1 MYRNGLYIKGKY
13 VDVDDDQLFLF
24 TYSNNSV
31 ESPEAV
37 KNNYSKTI
45 TLNGTPNN
53 NKLFDEIYLLDSV
66 INIFDTSKREPFE
79 LYDNGSLI
87 ESGYVKLNS
96 IKYEKNN
103 PSYDITLYGM
113 LGDFFY
119 KLAYKDDR
127 NDVELSLKDLQ
138 YNYKRLPV
146 LLGQGDDA
154 PSQTVDSLS
163 EDVDETNTIFYWNS
177 DFIWNSW
184 LMQFTDKYPHQNE
197 CWEDFVTAAPVYS
210 GYNEDFDNDVVLTNM
225 NYPLKYDDIMP
236 KTIKN
241 GADTYS
247 TNQNYA
253 KIKADREMDQWEIRD
268 LRSSVQRPAIKL
280 DKLFKKIVDYSKQ
293 NGYNIVFDKDIDF
306 TGEQDNPL
314 NNYFHK
320 SYILLDVLDTIS
332 EQKKIYSL
340 SSQEEQTTSLTDWTE
355 QDVKFNGNLSTDTS
369 EYSVTYCDLLLNERF
384 NPLNN
389 SDAQSTINDHSGVL
403 ATSAYLFDKGGSG
416 YLRDPHN
423 NYPSLF
429 GAFVYYFKIYD
440 GEVLVDERVF
450 FVECC
455 KRKPKF
461 TTKQQL
467 YFNNSIKKWI
477 VDNIGHKV
485 DYRVMN
491 ASIIN
496 AVTPADPEHFITFEK
511 DIEFIFPL
519 PKTNNVRVKLL
530 RNYVLLLRT
539 FPYYNNTNKPEDG
552 DWFTFQNAH
561 GDHIKQMIYKFT
573 GDSVYNYSGG
583 KKFLR
588 SLTTFESQSIVSS
601 NSSVYYGSQKLKSQ
615 YISKADLFINTSS
628 PFKYLVDWCKLF
640 NMRFRTD
647 ITTKTIYI
655 EQHNNYFVD
664 KIVNLTNKI
673 DYSKDFNINPIY
685 VDKRIYKFGIEA
697 DNESYARYIYK
708 KKYGSNYSSKMFNTK
723 YEFDNETKQ
732 VFEDNTYKTNIDYLM
747 SSPYFNTTL
756 VKGGVQYPNMLLMP
770 KYEYTLW
777 NNEEEYSQTMFG
789 MQSYY
794 NILPKDDA
802 FYKQCLFDKENKT
815 LESMNSLIM
824 FDRLYIMPE
833 QKGDYKPYMLTD
845 DLPVLLA
852 LNNDNNCY
860 LNAYYNDVKHYTP
873 NTYWK
878 LRTQNGIIDKYGTT
892 GKIGI
897 WTFMLPIMNN
907 NLSEMNKYSQSYYF
921 KEPNPKF
928 EQNDFDSNAC
938 IFDRYWSDYI
948 NDVFD
953 KNTKVIECYAFID
966 EMPVDALRKLYLIN
980 NSLWTIQEITDYN
993 YKSKEPTKLTLIRVK
1008 NKYNYINNNG

>member
-31 ESPEAV
+31 ESPEAI

-45 TLNGTPNN
+45 TVKGTPNN
-53 NKLFDEIYLLDSV
+53 NKLFDELYLLDSV
-66 INIFDTSKREPFE
+66 INRFDTSKREEFE

-103 PSYDITLYGM
+103 PSYEITLYGM

-119 KLAYKDDR
+119 KLAYKDDS

-146 LLGQGDDA
+146 LLGLGDDA
-154 PSQTVDSLS
+154 PYQTVDSLS
-163 EDVDETNTIFYWNS
+163 QDVDETNTLFYWNS

-184 LMQFTDKYPHQNE
+184 LMQFTDKYPHQND

-210 GYNEDFDNDVVLTNM
+210 GYNEDFDNDVVVTNM
-225 NYPLKYDDIMP
+225 NYPVDYDSILP
-236 KTIKN
+236 ETIKD
-241 GADTYS
+241 GSITYS
-247 TNQNYA
+247 TKQNYA

-306 TGEQDNPL
+306 TVEKDNAL

-320 SYILLDVLDTIS
+320 SYILLNALDTTS
-332 EQKKIYSL
+332 EQTNIYSV
-340 SSQEEQTTSLTDWTE
+340 SSPEEQTTSTSGWTE
-355 QDVKFNGNLSTDTS
+355 NDIKFNDNLSADTS
-369 EYSVTYCDLLLNERF
+369 KYNVTYFNLLLNERF
-384 NPLNN
+384 KPLNN
-389 SDAQSTINDHSGVL
+389 DDAQSMINNPSGVL
-403 ATSAYLFDKGGSG
+403 ATSAYLFDKHGSG
-416 YLRDPHN
+416 YLRDPAQT
-423 NYPSLF
+423 YLSLF
-429 GAFVYYFKIYD
+429 GAFVYYFKIFD
-440 GEVLVDERVF
+440 GDNLVGERMF

-461 TTKQQL
+461 TTKQQK

-477 VDNIGHKV
+477 VDNIGHEV
-485 DYRVMN
+485 DYKVMN
-491 ASIIN
+491 KTMIN
-496 AVTPADPEHFITFEK
+496 AVTPADTDNHFITFEN
-511 DIEFIFPL
+511 DIELNFSL
-519 PKTNNVRVKLL
+519 PSSSGVKVKLM
-530 RNYVLLLRT
+530 RNYILLGRT
-539 FPYYNNTNKPEDG
+539 VPFDDNREER
-552 DWFTFQNAH
+552 DWFPFTDNN
-561 GDHIKQMIYKFT
+561 GDNMKKMIYKFN
-573 GDSVYNYSGG
+573 GDAVYNYSNNWS
-583 KKFLR
+583 FLR
-588 SLTTFESQSIVSS
+588 SMTAFESQSIVSA
-601 NSSVYYGSQKLKSQ
+601 NSSVYYGSQEFKSQ
-615 YISKADLFINTSS
+615 YISKADLFANTSS

-655 EQHNNYFVD
+655 EQRNNYFVD
-664 KIVNLTNKI
+664 KIVNLTEKI

-685 VDKRIYKFGIEA
+685 VDKRIYKFGSEA
-697 DNESYARYIYK
+697 DNENYAGYIYK

-723 YEFDNETKQ
+723 YEFDNETKE

-756 VKGGVQYPNMLLMP
+756 VKDNIQYPNMLLMP

-789 MQSYY
+789 LQSYY

-815 LESMNSLIM
+815 LESMNSLVM
-824 FDRLYIMPE
+824 FDRLYIMPA
-833 QKGDYKPYMLTD
+833 QNGDYKPYMLTD
-845 DLPVLLA
+845 DLPILLS

-860 LNAYYNDVKHYTP
+860 LNAYYDDVKHYTP
-873 NTYWK
+873 DTYWK
-878 LRTQNGIIDKYGTT
+878 LRTQYGSTDEYGTQ

-907 NLSEMNKYSQSYYF
+907 NLSEMNKYTQSYYF

-948 NDVFD
+948 SDVFD
-953 KNTKVIECYAFID
+953 KNTKVIECYVFLD
-966 EMPVDALRKLYLIN
+966 EMPADALRKFYLIN
-980 NSLWTIQEITDYN
+980 NSLWSILEITDYN
-993 YKSKEPTKLTLIRVK
+993 YKSKEPTKVTLIRVK

>member
-31 ESPEAV
+31 ESPEAI

-45 TLNGTPNN
+45 TVKGTPNN
-53 NKLFDEIYLLDSV
+53 NKLFDELYLLDSV
-66 INIFDTSKREPFE
+66 INRFDTSKREEFE

-103 PSYDITLYGM
+103 PSYEITLYGM

-119 KLAYKDDR
+119 KLAYKDDS

-138 YNYKRLPV
+138 YNYKRMPE
-146 LLGQGDDA
+146 LLGQGIDA
-154 PSQTVDSLS
+154 PTQDVDSLS
-163 EDVDETNTIFYWNS
+163 QDVDETKTLFYWNA

-210 GYNEDFDNDVVLTNM
+210 GYNEDFDNDVVVTNM
-225 NYPLKYDDIMP
+225 NYPVHYDGILP
-236 KTIKN
+236 RSIKDGN
-241 GADTYS
+241 NTYS
-247 TNQNYA
+247 TKQNYA

-268 LRSSVQRPAIKL
+268 LRSSFQRPALKL

-293 NGYNIVFDKDIDF
+293 NGYDIVFDKDIDF
-306 TGEQDNPL
+306 TGEQNNPL

-320 SYILLDVLDTIS
+320 SYILLNALDTAA
-332 EQKKIYSL
+332 EQTNIYSL
-340 SSQEEQTTSLTDWTE
+340 SSPEEQTTSRTGWTE
-355 QDVKFNGNLSTDTS
+355 QDVKFNNNLSADTS
-369 EYSVTYCDLLLNERF
+369 KYNATYFNLLLNERF
-384 NPLNN
+384 RPLDNN
-389 SDAQSTINDHSGVL
+389 DAQSTINNNSNL
-403 ATSAYLFDKGGSG
+403 LTTSAYRFDGE
-416 YLRDPHN
+416 YLLKEWT
-423 NYPSLF
+423 SLF
-429 GAFVYYFKIYD
+429 GAFVYYFKIFD
-440 GEVLVDERVF
+440 GDNLVDEKLF

-455 KRKPKF
+455 KRKPKLRDY
-461 TTKQQL
+461 QQIE
-467 YFNNSIKKWI
+467 FNESIKDWM
-477 VDNIGHKV
+477 VDNVGHEVEYKII
-485 DYRVMN
+485 N
-491 ASIIN
+491 KNIIN
-496 AVTPADPEHFITFEK
+496 AVTPVDPDNHFITFEE
-511 DIEFIFPL
+511 DLSFNFTL
-519 PKTNNVRVKLL
+519 PSINNLRVKLM
-530 RNYVLLLRT
+530 RNFIALKYMNYKANSRLMKWLIR
-539 FPYYNNTNKPEDG
+539 E
-552 DWFTFQNAH
+552 
-561 GDHIKQMIYKFT
+561 KQMIYRFT
-573 GDSVYNYSGG
+573 GDSVYNYSSHD
-583 KKFLR
+583 KWMKTSVTNFQ
-588 SLTTFESQSIVSS
+588 SQSIISS
-601 NSSVYYGSQKLKSQ
+601 NSSIYYGSKEFKSQ
-615 YISKADLFINTSS
+615 YISKSDLFANTAS

-655 EQHNNYFVD
+655 EQRNNYFVN

-697 DNESYARYIYK
+697 DNENYAGYIYK
-708 KKYGSNYSSKMFNTK
+708 KKYGDNYSSKIFNTK
-723 YEFDNETKQ
+723 YEFDNEKNE
-732 VFEDNTYKTNIDYLM
+732 VFDDNIYKTNIDYLM

-756 VKGGVQYPNMLLMP
+756 VKDNIQYPNMLLMP

-777 NNEEEYSQTMFG
+777 SNNEETYDKVMFG
-789 MQSYY
+789 LQSYY
-794 NILPKDDA
+794 NILPKEDA

-815 LESMNSLIM
+815 LESMNSLVM
-824 FDRLYIMPE
+824 FDRLYIMPA

-845 DLPVLLA
+845 DLPILLT

-860 LNAYYNDVKHYTP
+860 LNAYYDDVKHY
-873 NTYWK
+873 NVDNYWQ
-878 LRTQNGIIDKYGTT
+878 LRTQNGSTDEYGTQ

-907 NLSEMNKYSQSYYF
+907 NLSEMNKYTQSYYF

-948 NDVFD
+948 SDVFD
-953 KNTKVIECYAFID
+953 KNTKVIECYVFLD
-966 EMPVDALRKLYLIN
+966 EMPADALRKFYLIN
-980 NSLWTIQEITDYN
+980 NSLWSILEITDYN
-993 YKSKEPTKLTLIRVK
+993 YKSKEPTKVTLIRVK

>member
-13 VDVDDDQLFLF
+13 VDVEDDQLFLF
-24 TYSNNSV
+24 TYSNTSV
-31 ESPEAV
+31 ESPEAI

-53 NKLFDEIYLLDSV
+53 NKLFDELYLVDSV
-66 INIFDTSKREPFE
+66 INRFDTSKREPFE
-79 LYDNGSLI
+79 LYDNGNLI
-87 ESGYVKLNS
+87 ESGYVKLNA

-103 PSYDITLYGM
+103 PSYDVTLYGM

-119 KLAYKDDR
+119 KLAYKDDS
-127 NDVELSLKDLQ
+127 NDVELSLKDLK
-138 YNYKRLPV
+138 YDYKRMPE
-146 LLGQGDDA
+146 LLGQGLDA
-154 PSQTVDSLS
+154 PTQDVDSLS
-163 EDVDETNTIFYWNS
+163 EDVDETKTLFYWNA

-210 GYNEDFDNDVVLTNM
+210 GYNEDFDNDVVVTNM
-225 NYPLKYDDIMP
+225 NYPPKYADIMP
-236 KTIKN
+236 KTMNN
-241 GADTYS
+241 GTDTYS
-247 TNQNYA
+247 TKQNYA

-268 LRSSVQRPAIKL
+268 LRSSAQRPAIKL

-293 NGYNIVFDKDIDF
+293 NGYDIVFDKDIDF
-306 TGEQDNPL
+306 TGEKDNAL

-320 SYILLDVLDTIS
+320 SYILLDIFDTSS
-332 EQKKIYSL
+332 EQTKLYSL
-340 SSQEEQTTSLTDWTE
+340 TSPDAQTTSTSGWTE
-355 QDVKFNGNLSTDTS
+355 NDIKFNDNLSIDTS
-369 EYSVTYCDLLLNERF
+369 KYNVTYFNLLLNERF
-384 NPLNN
+384 RPLDNN
-389 SDAQSTINDHSGVL
+389 DAQSKINNSSNFL
-403 ATSAYLFDKGGSG
+403 TTSAYTFDGE
-416 YLRDPHN
+416 YLRDK
-423 NYPSLF
+423 YTSLF

-440 GEVLVDERVF
+440 GDNLVNEKVF

-461 TTKQQL
+461 RKHQQIV
-467 YFNNSIKKWI
+467 FDNSIRRWI
-477 VDNIGHKV
+477 VDKIGHEV
-485 DYRVMN
+485 DYK
-491 ASIIN
+491 IIN
-496 AVTPADPEHFITFEK
+496 ENMINAITPAESDKHFITFEN
-511 DIEFIFPL
+511 DISLNLAL
-519 PKTNNVRVKLL
+519 PRSSNVKVKLL
-530 RNYVLLLRT
+530 RNYIALERMPEYMWT
-539 FPYYNNTNKPEDG
+539 HWYERPNK
-552 DWFTFQNAH
+552 
-561 GDHIKQMIYKFT
+561 MIYKFT
-573 GDSVYNYSGG
+573 GDSVENYSTGEWPSSVTN
-583 KKFLR
+583 F
-588 SLTTFESQSIVSS
+588 TSQSIISTD
-601 NSSVYYGSQKLKSQ
+601 SSVYYGSQEFKSQ
-615 YISKADLFINTSS
+615 YISKADLFANTAS

-697 DNESYARYIYK
+697 DNESYAGYIYK

-732 VFEDNTYKTNIDYLM
+732 VFEDNIYKTNIDYLM

-756 VKGGVQYPNMLLMP
+756 VKDNIQYPNMLLMP

-789 MQSYY
+789 LQSYY

-815 LESMNSLIM
+815 LESMHSLVM
-824 FDRLYIMPE
+824 FDKLYKMPL
-833 QKGDYKPYMLTD
+833 QNGDYKPYMLTD
-845 DLPVLLA
+845 DLPILLT

-860 LNAYYNDVKHYTP
+860 LNAYYDDAKHYDGD
-873 NTYWK
+873 NYWK
-878 LRTQNGIIDKYGTT
+878 LRTQNGITDEYGTT

-907 NLSEMNKYSQSYYF
+907 NLSEMNNYSQSYYF

-938 IFDRYWSDYI
+938 IFERYWSDYI

-953 KNTKVIECYAFID
+953 KNTKVIECYAFLD
-966 EMPVDALRKLYLIN
+966 EMPVDALRKFYLIN

-1008 NKYNYINNNG
+1008 NKYNYINNGR

>member
-1 MYRNGLYIKGKY
+1 MYKNGLYIKGKY
-13 VDVDDDQLFLF
+13 VDVEDDQLFLF
-24 TYSNNSV
+24 TYSNTSV
-31 ESPEAV
+31 ESPEAI

-53 NKLFDEIYLLDSV
+53 NKLFDELYLVDSV
-66 INIFDTSKREPFE
+66 INRFDTSKRELFE
-79 LYDNGSLI
+79 LYDNGNLI

-103 PSYDITLYGM
+103 PSYEITLYGM

-119 KLAYKDDR
+119 KLAYKDDS

-138 YNYKRLPV
+138 YNYKRMPE

-154 PSQTVDSLS
+154 PSQNVDLLS
-163 EDVDETNTIFYWNS
+163 EDVDETKTLFYWNA

-210 GYNEDFDNDVVLTNM
+210 GYNEDFDNDVVVTNM
-225 NYPLKYDDIMP
+225 NYPPNYDDIMP
-236 KTIKN
+236 KSMKN
-241 GADTYS
+241 GVETYS
-247 TNQNYA
+247 TKQNYA

-268 LRSSVQRPAIKL
+268 LRSSAQRPAIKL

-293 NGYNIVFDKDIDF
+293 NGYEIVFDKDIDF
-306 TGEQDNPL
+306 TGEKVNVL

-320 SYILLDVLDTIS
+320 SYILLNTLDTS
-332 EQKKIYSL
+332 AEQTTLYSVT
-340 SSQEEQTTSLTDWTE
+340 SPEEQTTSTSGWTE
-355 QDVKFNGNLSTDTS
+355 NDIKFNDNLSADTS
-369 EYSVTYCDLLLNERF
+369 KYNATYFNLLLNERF
-384 NPLNN
+384 RPLDN
-389 SDAQSTINDHSGVL
+389 DEAQSMINNTSNL
-403 ATSAYLFDKGGSG
+403 LTTSAYRFDEDYLFE
-416 YLRDPHN
+416 HQIN
-423 NYPSLF
+423 LF

-440 GEVLVDERVF
+440 GADLVDEKIF

-461 TTKQQL
+461 RQSQQAI
-467 YFNNSIKKWI
+467 FNQSIKKWI
-477 VDNIGHKV
+477 VDNVGHEV
-485 DYRVMN
+485 DYKVMN
-491 ASIIN
+491 KTMIN
-496 AVTPADPEHFITFEK
+496 AVSPVDKDNHFITFEN
-511 DIEFIFPL
+511 DIPL
-519 PKTNNVRVKLL
+519 NFVLPSGINIRVKLK
-530 RNYVLLLRT
+530 RNYILLERVFGRVSGWLPLT
-539 FPYYNNTNKPEDG
+539 DNNG
-552 DWFTFQNAH
+552 D
-561 GDHIKQMIYKFT
+561 ILKKMIFKFT
-573 GDSVYNYSGG
+573 GDSIKNYSSKTKWRGN
-583 KKFLR
+583 
-588 SLTTFESQSIVSS
+588 LTNFESQSIISS
-601 NSSVYYGSQKLKSQ
+601 NSSVYYGSQEFKSQ
-615 YISKADLFINTSS
+615 YISKADLFANTAS
-628 PFKYLVDWCKLF
+628 PFKYFVDWCKLF

-655 EQHNNYFVD
+655 EQHNNYFID

-697 DNESYARYIYK
+697 DNENYAGYIYK

-732 VFEDNTYKTNIDYLM
+732 VFEDNIYKTNIDYLM

-756 VKGGVQYPNMLLMP
+756 VKDNIQYPNMLLMP

-777 NNEEEYSQTMFG
+777 NNEEEYTQTMFG
-789 MQSYY
+789 LQSYY

-815 LESMNSLIM
+815 LESMNSLVM
-824 FDRLYIMPE
+824 FDKLYTMPL
-833 QKGDYKPYMLTD
+833 QNGDYKPYMLTD
-845 DLPVLLA
+845 DLPILLT

-860 LNAYYNDVKHYTP
+860 LNAYYDDAKHYDGD
-873 NTYWK
+873 NYWK
-878 LRTQNGIIDKYGTT
+878 LRIQNGITDEYGTT

-907 NLSEMNKYSQSYYF
+907 NLSEMNKYTQSYYF

-938 IFDRYWSDYI
+938 IFERYWSDYI

-953 KNTKVIECYAFID
+953 KNTKVIECYAFLD
-966 EMPVDALRKLYLIN
+966 EMPVDALRKFYLIN
-980 NSLWTIQEITDYN
+980 NSLWAIQEITDYN

-1008 NKYNYINNNG
+1008 NKYNYIN

>member
-31 ESPEAV
+31 ESPEAI

-53 NKLFDEIYLLDSV
+53 NKLFDELYLVDSV
-66 INIFDTSKREPFE
+66 INRFDTSKREPFE
-79 LYDNGSLI
+79 LYDNGSII

-103 PSYDITLYGM
+103 PSYEITLYGM

-119 KLAYKDDR
+119 KLAYKDDN

-138 YNYKRLPV
+138 YDYKRLPG

-163 EDVDETNTIFYWNS
+163 EDVDETNTLFYWNS

-210 GYNEDFDNDVVLTNM
+210 GYNEDFDNDVVVTNM
-225 NYPLKYDDIMP
+225 NYPPKYDDIMP
-236 KTIKN
+236 KTMKN
-241 GADTYS
+241 GTDTYS
-247 TNQNYA
+247 TKPNYA

-293 NGYNIVFDKDIDF
+293 NGYDIVFDKDIDF
-306 TGEQDNPL
+306 TGEKDNPL
-314 NNYFHK
+314 NNYLHK
-320 SYILLDVLDTIS
+320 SYILLDVFDTSS
-332 EQKKIYSL
+332 EQMKLFTL
-340 SSQEEQTTSLTDWTE
+340 SSPEAQTTSTSGWTE
-355 QDVKFNGNLSTDTS
+355 NDIKFNDNLSADTS
-369 EYSVTYCDLLLNERF
+369 KYNVTYFNLLLNERF
-384 NPLNN
+384 RPLDND
-389 SDAQSTINDHSGVL
+389 DAQSKINNPSNFL
-403 ATSAYLFDKGGSG
+403 TTSAYTFDGE
-416 YLRDPHN
+416 YLRDK
-423 NYPSLF
+423 YTSLF

-440 GEVLVDERVF
+440 GDNLVNEKVF

-461 TTKQQL
+461 TVKQQL
-467 YFNNSIKKWI
+467 YFDNSIKKWI
-477 VDNIGHKV
+477 IDNIGHEV

-491 ASIIN
+491 ASMIN
-496 AVTPADPEHFITFEK
+496 AVTPADPEHFITFEN
-511 DIEFIFPL
+511 DITLNIAL
-519 PKTNNVRVKLL
+519 PRSNDVKVKLL
-530 RNYVLLLRT
+530 RNYVALIRINKYMWT
-539 FPYYNNTNKPEDG
+539 SWDSRPNT
-552 DWFTFQNAH
+552 
-561 GDHIKQMIYKFT
+561 MIYKFT
-573 GDSVYNYSGG
+573 GDSVENYSTG
-583 KKFLR
+583 KWQR
-588 SLTTFESQSIVSS
+588 SVTNFTSQSIISTDS
-601 NSSVYYGSQKLKSQ
+601 NVYYGSQKFKSQ
-615 YISKADLFINTSS
+615 YISKSDLFANTES

-697 DNESYARYIYK
+697 DNENYAGYIYK

-732 VFEDNTYKTNIDYLM
+732 VFEDNIYKTNIDYLM

-756 VKGGVQYPNMLLMP
+756 VKDNIQYPNMLLMP

-777 NNEEEYSQTMFG
+777 NADEEYSQTMFG

-802 FYKQCLFDKENKT
+802 FYKPCLFDKENKT
-815 LESMNSLIM
+815 LESMNSLVM
-824 FDRLYIMPE
+824 FDKLYTMPL

-845 DLPVLLA
+845 DLPILLT

-860 LNAYYNDVKHYTP
+860 LNAYYDDAKHYDGD
-873 NTYWK
+873 NYWK
-878 LRTQNGIIDKYGTT
+878 LRTQNGIKDEYGTT

-907 NLSEMNKYSQSYYF
+907 NTSEMNKYSQSYYF

-953 KNTKVIECYAFID
+953 KNTKVIECYAFLD
-966 EMPVDALRKLYLIN
+966 EMPVDALRKFYLIN

-1008 NKYNYINNNG
+1008 NKYNYIN

>member
-31 ESPEAV
+31 ESPEAI

-45 TLNGTPNN
+45 TVKGTPNN
-53 NKLFDEIYLLDSV
+53 NKLFDELYLLDSV
-66 INIFDTSKREPFE
+66 INRFDTSKREEFE

-103 PSYDITLYGM
+103 PSYEITLYGM

-119 KLAYKDDR
+119 KLAYKDDS

-138 YNYKRLPV
+138 YNYKRVPE
-146 LLGQGDDA
+146 LLGLGDAA
-154 PSQTVDSLS
+154 PTQNVDSLS
-163 EDVDETNTIFYWNS
+163 QDVDETKTLFYWNA

-210 GYNEDFDNDVVLTNM
+210 GYNEDFDNDVVVTNM
-225 NYPLKYDDIMP
+225 NYPPKYDDIMP

-247 TNQNYA
+247 TKQNYA
-253 KIKADREMDQWEIRD
+253 KIKVDREMDQWEIRD

-293 NGYNIVFDKDIDF
+293 NGYEIVFDKDIDF
-306 TGEQDNPL
+306 TGEQNNPL

-320 SYILLDVLDTIS
+320 SYILLDALDTS
-332 EQKKIYSL
+332 AEQTNLYSVT
-340 SSQEEQTTSLTDWTE
+340 SPEEQTTSFTDWTE
-355 QDVKFNGNLSTDTS
+355 QDVTFNDNLSADTTK
-369 EYSVTYCDLLLNERF
+369 YGVTYCNILLNERF
-384 NPLNN
+384 KPFDNP
-389 SDAQSTINDHSGVL
+389 DAQALINNPSQFL
-403 ATSAYLFDKGGSG
+403 TTSAYTFDGEYVGGWIK
-416 YLRDPHN
+416 
-423 NYPSLF
+423 LF

-440 GEVLVDERVF
+440 GDNLVNEKVF

-461 TTKQQL
+461 TEEQQAL
-467 YFNNSIKKWI
+467 FNKSIKKWI
-477 VDNIGHKV
+477 VDNIGHEV
-485 DYRVMN
+485 DYKVMN
-491 ASIIN
+491 KTMIN
-496 AVTPADPEHFITFEK
+496 AVTPVDPDNHFITFEN
-511 DIEFIFPL
+511 DLNFNFSL
-519 PKTNNVRVKLL
+519 PSSTDVKVKLL
-530 RNYVLLLRT
+530 RNYIFLANGRGYVSWSNVLE
-539 FPYYNNTNKPEDG
+539 NG
-552 DWFTFQNAH
+552 DN
-561 GDHIKQMIYKFT
+561 IKKMIYKFT
-573 GDSVYNYSGG
+573 GDSVQNYSDLLDWR
-583 KKFLR
+583 K
-588 SLTTFESQSIVSS
+588 SLTNFTSQSIISP
-601 NSSVYYGSQKLKSQ
+601 NSSVYYGNNEFKSQ
-615 YISKADLFINTSS
+615 YISKADLFANTSS

-647 ITTKTIYI
+647 IVTKTIYI
-655 EQHNNYFVD
+655 EQRNNYFVD
-664 KIVNLTNKI
+664 KIVNLTEKI

-685 VDKRIYKFGIEA
+685 VDKRIYKFGSEA
-697 DNESYARYIYK
+697 DNENYAGYIYK

-723 YEFDNETKQ
+723 YEFDNETKE

-756 VKGGVQYPNMLLMP
+756 VKDNIQYPNMLLMP

-777 NNEEEYSQTMFG
+777 NNDEEYSQTMFG
-789 MQSYY
+789 LQSYY

-815 LESMNSLIM
+815 LESMNSLVM
-824 FDRLYIMPE
+824 FDKLYTMPL
-833 QKGDYKPYMLTD
+833 QNGDYKPYMLTD
-845 DLPVLLA
+845 DLPILLT

-860 LNAYYNDVKHYTP
+860 LNAYYDDAKHY
-873 NTYWK
+873 NVDNYWQ
-878 LRTQNGIIDKYGTT
+878 LRTQNGSTDEYGTT

-907 NLSEMNKYSQSYYF
+907 NLSEMNKYTQSYYF

-928 EQNDFDSNAC
+928 EKNDFDSNAC

-948 NDVFD
+948 SDVFD
-953 KNTKVIECYAFID
+953 KNTKVIECYVFLD
-966 EMPVDALRKLYLIN
+966 EMPTDALRKFYLIN
-980 NSLWTIQEITDYN
+980 NSLWSILEITDYN
-993 YKSKEPTKLTLIRVK
+993 YKSKEPTKVTLIRVK

>member
-31 ESPEAV
+31 ESPEAI

-45 TLNGTPNN
+45 TINGTPNN
-53 NKLFDEIYLLDSV
+53 NKLFDELYLVDSV
-66 INIFDTSKREPFE
+66 INRFDTSKRETFE
-79 LYDNGSLI
+79 LYDNGNLI

-96 IKYEKNN
+96 IKHDKNN
-103 PSYDITLYGM
+103 PSYEITLYGM

-119 KLAYKDDR
+119 KLAYKDDS

-138 YNYKRLPV
+138 YNYKRVPE

-154 PSQTVDSLS
+154 PSQNVDSLS
-163 EDVDETNTIFYWNS
+163 EDVDETKTLFYWNS

-210 GYNEDFDNDVVLTNM
+210 GYNEDFDNDVVVTNM
-225 NYPLKYDDIMP
+225 NYPPKYDGILP
-236 KTIKN
+236 KSIQN

-247 TNQNYA
+247 TKQNYA
-253 KIKADREMDQWEIRD
+253 KIKTDRELDQWEIRD

-306 TGEQDNPL
+306 TGEKGNAL

-320 SYILLDVLDTIS
+320 SYILLDALDTTS
-332 EQKKIYSL
+332 EQTAIYNV
-340 SSQEEQTTSLTDWTE
+340 SSPEEQTTSFTDWTE
-355 QDVKFNGNLSTDTS
+355 QDVTFNGNLSADTS
-369 EYSVTYCDLLLNERF
+369 KYNATYFNLLLNERF
-384 NPLNN
+384 RPFDNT
-389 SDAQSTINDHSGVL
+389 DAQAAINNPSGVL
-403 ATSAYLFDKGGSG
+403 MTSTYLFNGE
-416 YLRDPHN
+416 YLRIKYVN
-423 NYPSLF
+423 SF
-429 GAFVYYFKIYD
+429 GAFVYYVKIYVGD
-440 GEVLVDERVF
+440 VLVDEKLF

-461 TTKQQL
+461 TTFQQTI
-467 YFNNSIKKWI
+467 FNQSIKKWI
-477 VDNIGHKV
+477 VDNIGHEV
-485 DYRVMN
+485 DYKIMN
-491 ASIIN
+491 KGVTN
-496 AVTPADPEHFITFEK
+496 AVTPADPDNHFITFEN
-511 DIEFIFPL
+511 DISIKLPL
-519 PKTNNVRVKLL
+519 PSSSNVRVKLA
-530 RNYVLLLRT
+530 RNFIMLHAKRT
-539 FPYYNNTNKPEDG
+539 YGGEYDYFWQEDYDEFG
-552 DWFTFQNAH
+552 D
-561 GDHIKQMIYKFT
+561 KSKRMIYKFN
-573 GDSVYNYSGG
+573 GDSVYGYSSGG
-583 KKFLR
+583 WPK
-588 SLTTFESQSIVSS
+588 STTTFTSQSIVST
-601 NSSVYYGSQKLKSQ
+601 NSSVYYGSQEFKSQ
-615 YISKADLFINTSS
+615 YISKTDLFANTES
-628 PFKYLVDWCKLF
+628 PFKYLVDWCRLF

-655 EQHNNYFVD
+655 EQRNNYFVD
-664 KIVNLTNKI
+664 KIVNLTGKI

-697 DNESYARYIYK
+697 DNENYAGYIYK

-723 YEFDNETKQ
+723 YEFDNETKE
-732 VFEDNTYKTNIDYLM
+732 VFEDNIYKTNIDYLM

-756 VKGGVQYPNMLLMP
+756 AKDNIQYPNMLLLP

-789 MQSYY
+789 LQSYY

-815 LESMNSLIM
+815 LESMNSLVM
-824 FDRLYIMPE
+824 FDKLYIMPE
-833 QKGDYKPYMLTD
+833 QNGGDYKPYMLTD
-845 DLPVLLA
+845 DLPILLT

-860 LNAYYNDVKHYTP
+860 LNAYYNDAKHY
-873 NTYWK
+873 NMDTYWK
-878 LRTQNGIIDKYGTT
+878 LRTQNGVIDEYGTT

-897 WTFMLPIMNN
+897 WTFILPIMNN
-907 NLSEMNKYSQSYYF
+907 NISEMDKYLQSYYF

-928 EQNDFDSNAC
+928 EQNDFDNNAC

-953 KNTKVIECYAFID
+953 KNTKVIECYVFLD
-966 EMPVDALRKLYLIN
+966 EMPVDALRKFYLIN
-980 NSLWTIQEITDYN
+980 NSLWAIQEITDYN
-993 YKSKEPTKLTLIRVK
+993 YKSKEPTKVTLIRVK
-1008 NKYNYINNNG
+1008 NKYNYIN

>member
-31 ESPEAV
+31 ESPEAI

-53 NKLFDEIYLLDSV
+53 NKLFDELYLVDSV
-66 INIFDTSKREPFE
+66 INRFDTSKREPFE

-103 PSYDITLYGM
+103 PSYEITLYGM

-119 KLAYKDDR
+119 KLAYKDDN

-138 YNYKRLPV
+138 YNYKRMPE

-154 PSQTVDSLS
+154 PSQAVDSLS
-163 EDVDETNTIFYWNS
+163 EDVDETNTLFYWNS

-184 LMQFTDKYPHQNE
+184 LMQFTDKYPHQKE
-197 CWEDFVTAAPVYS
+197 CWEDFLTAAPVYS
-210 GYNEDFDNDVVLTNM
+210 GYNEDFDNDVVVTNM
-225 NYPLKYDDIMP
+225 NYPPKYADIMP
-236 KTIKN
+236 KSMKN

-247 TNQNYA
+247 TKQNYA

-268 LRSSVQRPAIKL
+268 LRSSAQRPAIKL

-293 NGYNIVFDKDIDF
+293 NGYDIVFDKDIDF
-306 TGEQDNPL
+306 TGEKDNAL

-320 SYILLDVLDTIS
+320 SYILLDVFDTSS
-332 EQKKIYSL
+332 EQTKLYSL
-340 SSQEEQTTSLTDWTE
+340 SSPDAHTTSTSEWTE
-355 QDVKFNGNLSTDTS
+355 NDIKFSDNLSADTS
-369 EYSVTYCDLLLNERF
+369 KYNVTYFNLLLNERF
-384 NPLNN
+384 RPLDNN
-389 SDAQSTINDHSGVL
+389 DAQSKINNSSNFL
-403 ATSAYLFDKGGSG
+403 TTSAYTFDGE
-416 YLRDPHN
+416 YLRDK
-423 NYPSLF
+423 YTSLF

-440 GEVLVDERVF
+440 GDNLVNEKVF
-450 FVECC
+450 FVECS

-461 TTKQQL
+461 TVKQQL
-467 YFNNSIKKWI
+467 YFDNSIKKWI
-477 VDNIGHKV
+477 IDNIGHEV

-491 ASIIN
+491 ASMIN

-511 DIEFIFPL
+511 DITLNIAL
-519 PKTNNVRVKLL
+519 PRSNDVKVKLL
-530 RNYVLLLRT
+530 RNYVALERIHKYMWT
-539 FPYYNNTNKPEDG
+539 SWDSRPNT
-552 DWFTFQNAH
+552 
-561 GDHIKQMIYKFT
+561 MIYKFT
-573 GDSVYNYSGG
+573 GDSVENYSTG
-583 KKFLR
+583 KWRR
-588 SLTTFESQSIVSS
+588 SVTNFTSQSIISTDS
-601 NSSVYYGSQKLKSQ
+601 NVYYGSQKFKSQ
-615 YISKADLFINTSS
+615 YISKADLFANTES

-647 ITTKTIYI
+647 INTKTIYI

-697 DNESYARYIYK
+697 DNENYAGYIYK

-732 VFEDNTYKTNIDYLM
+732 VFEDNIYKTNIDYLM

-756 VKGGVQYPNMLLMP
+756 VKDNIQYPNMLLMP

-777 NNEEEYSQTMFG
+777 NADEEYSQTMFG

-794 NILPKDDA
+794 NIFPKDDA
-802 FYKQCLFDKENKT
+802 FYKPCLFDKDNKT
-815 LESMNSLIM
+815 LESMNCLVM
-824 FDRLYIMPE
+824 FDKLYTMPL

-845 DLPVLLA
+845 DLPILLT

-860 LNAYYNDVKHYTP
+860 LNAYYDDAKHYDGD
-873 NTYWK
+873 NYWK
-878 LRTQNGIIDKYGTT
+878 LRTQNGITDEYGTT

-953 KNTKVIECYAFID
+953 KNTKVIECYAFLD
-966 EMPVDALRKLYLIN
+966 EMPVDALRKFYLIN

-1008 NKYNYINNNG
+1008 NKYNYTN

>member
-31 ESPEAV
+31 ESPEAI

-45 TLNGTPNN
+45 TVKGTPNN
-53 NKLFDEIYLLDSV
+53 NKLFDELYLLDSV
-66 INIFDTSKREPFE
+66 INRFDTSKREPFE
-79 LYDNGSLI
+79 LYDNGNLI
-87 ESGYVKLNS
+87 ESGYVKLNA

-103 PSYDITLYGM
+103 PSYEITLYGM

-119 KLAYKDDR
+119 KLAYKDDS

-146 LLGQGDDA
+146 LLGLGDA
-154 PSQTVDSLS
+154 TPSQTVDSLS
-163 EDVDETNTIFYWNS
+163 EYVDETKTLFYWNS

-210 GYNEDFDNDVVLTNM
+210 GYNEDFDNDVVVTNM
-225 NYPLKYDDIMP
+225 NYPPKYDDIMP
-236 KTIKN
+236 KSIKN

-247 TNQNYA
+247 TKYNYA
-253 KIKADREMDQWEIRD
+253 KIKTDRELDQWEIRD
-268 LRSSVQRPAIKL
+268 LRSSFQRPALKL

-293 NGYNIVFDKDIDF
+293 NGYEIVFDKDIDF
-306 TGEQDNPL
+306 TGEKDNAL

-320 SYILLDVLDTIS
+320 SYILLNALDTAA
-332 EQKKIYSL
+332 EQTNIYSL
-340 SSQEEQTTSLTDWTE
+340 SSPEEQTTSFTDWTE
-355 QDVKFNGNLSTDTS
+355 QDIKFNDNLSADTS
-369 EYSVTYCDLLLNERF
+369 KYNATYFNLLLNERF
-384 NPLNN
+384 RPLDNP
-389 SDAQSTINDHSGVL
+389 DAQSTINNNSNFL
-403 ATSAYLFDKGGSG
+403 TTSAYRFHGD
-416 YLRDPHN
+416 YLLEHQIN
-423 NYPSLF
+423 LF

-440 GEVLVDERVF
+440 GNNLVDERVF

-461 TTKQQL
+461 RENQQAT
-467 YFNNSIKKWI
+467 FNQAIKKWI
-477 VDNIGHKV
+477 VDNIGHEV
-485 DYRVMN
+485 DYKVMN
-491 ASIIN
+491 KTMIN
-496 AVTPADPEHFITFEK
+496 AISPVDTDNHFITFED
-511 DIEFIFPL
+511 DIPL
-519 PKTNNVRVKLL
+519 NFVLPSGSNIRVKLS
-530 RNYVLLLRT
+530 RNYIFLERVFGSVSSWVPLT
-539 FPYYNNTNKPEDG
+539 DEFG
-552 DWFTFQNAH
+552 D
-561 GDHIKQMIYKFT
+561 KLKKMIFKFT
-573 GDSVYNYSGG
+573 GDSIYNYSAQDDKWRG
-583 KKFLR
+583 
-588 SLTTFESQSIVSS
+588 SLTNFTSQSIISQ
-601 NSSVYYGSQKLKSQ
+601 NSSVYYGSKEFKSQ
-615 YISKADLFINTSS
+615 YISKTDLFANTES

-655 EQHNNYFVD
+655 EQRNNYFVD

-697 DNESYARYIYK
+697 DNENYAGYIYK
-708 KKYGSNYSSKMFNTK
+708 KKYGDNYSSKIFNTK
-723 YEFDNETKQ
+723 YEFDNEKNE
-732 VFEDNTYKTNIDYLM
+732 VFDDNIYKTNIDYLM

-756 VKGGVQYPNMLLMP
+756 VKDNIQYPNMLLMP

-777 NNEEEYSQTMFG
+777 SNNEETYDKVMFG
-789 MQSYY
+789 LQSYY
-794 NILPKDDA
+794 NILPKEDA

-824 FDRLYIMPE
+824 FDRLYIMPV

-845 DLPVLLA
+845 DLPILLT

-860 LNAYYNDVKHYTP
+860 LNAYYDDAKHYTP
-873 NTYWK
+873 DTYWK
-878 LRTQNGIIDKYGTT
+878 LRTQDGIIDEYGTQD
-892 GKIGI
+892 KICI

-907 NLSEMNKYSQSYYF
+907 NLSEMNKYTQSYYF

-928 EQNDFDSNAC
+928 EKNDFDNNAC

-948 NDVFD
+948 SDVFD
-953 KNTKVIECYAFID
+953 KNTKVIECYIFLD
-966 EMPVDALRKLYLIN
+966 EMPADALRKFYLIN
-980 NSLWTIQEITDYN
+980 NSLWSILEITDYN
-993 YKSKEPTKLTLIRVK
+993 YKSKEPTKVTLIRVK

>member
-31 ESPEAV
+31 ESPEAI

-45 TLNGTPNN
+45 TINGTPNN
-53 NKLFDEIYLLDSV
+53 NKLFDELYLVDSV
-66 INIFDTSKREPFE
+66 INRFDTSKRETFE
-79 LYDNGSLI
+79 LYDNGNLI

-96 IKYEKNN
+96 IKHDKNN
-103 PSYDITLYGM
+103 PSYEITLYGM

-119 KLAYKDDR
+119 KLAYKDDS

-138 YNYKRLPV
+138 YNYKRVPE

-154 PSQTVDSLS
+154 PSQNVDSLS
-163 EDVDETNTIFYWNS
+163 EDVDETKTLFYWNS

-210 GYNEDFDNDVVLTNM
+210 GYNEDFDNDVVVTNM
-225 NYPLKYDDIMP
+225 NYPPKYDGILP
-236 KTIKN
+236 TSIQN

-247 TNQNYA
+247 TKQNYA
-253 KIKADREMDQWEIRD
+253 KIKTDRELDQWEIRD

-306 TGEQDNPL
+306 TGEKGNAL
-314 NNYFHK
+314 NRYFHK
-320 SYILLDVLDTIS
+320 SYILLDALDTS
-332 EQKKIYSL
+332 AEQTNLYSVT
-340 SSQEEQTTSLTDWTE
+340 SPEEQTTSTSGWTE
-355 QDVKFNGNLSTDTS
+355 QDIKFNNNLSADTS
-369 EYSVTYCDLLLNERF
+369 KYNVTYFNLLLNERF
-384 NPLNN
+384 RPLDN
-389 SDAQSTINDHSGVL
+389 DGAQSMINNTSNFL
-403 ATSAYLFDKGGSG
+403 MTSAYRFDGD
-416 YLRDPHN
+416 YLLKSWI
-423 NYPSLF
+423 SLF
-429 GAFVYYFKIYD
+429 GAFVYYLKIYD
-440 GEVLVDERVF
+440 GENLVDERIF

-455 KRKPKF
+455 KRKPKLRDY
-461 TTKQQL
+461 QQIE
-467 YFNNSIKKWI
+467 FDASIKKWI
-477 VDNIGHKV
+477 VDNVGHEV
-485 DYRVMN
+485 DYKIMN
-491 ASIIN
+491 KNIIN
-496 AVTPADPEHFITFEK
+496 AISPADTDNHFITFED
-511 DIEFIFPL
+511 DISFEFAL
-519 PKTNNVRVKLL
+519 PTSTNIRCKLL
-530 RNYVLLLRT
+530 RNYVALQYRN
-539 FPYYNNTNKPEDG
+539 FATNDRLMYWTVRENK
-552 DWFTFQNAH
+552 
-561 GDHIKQMIYKFT
+561 MIYKFT
-573 GDSVYNYSGG
+573 GPNGESVLNYRSGWE
-583 KKFLR
+583 KTSVTNF
-588 SLTTFESQSIVSS
+588 TSQSIVST
-601 NSSVYYGSQKLKSQ
+601 NSSVYYGSQEFKSQ
-615 YISKADLFINTSS
+615 YISKTDLFANTES
-628 PFKYLVDWCKLF
+628 PFKYLVDWCRLF

-655 EQHNNYFVD
+655 EQRNNYFVD
-664 KIVNLTNKI
+664 KIVNLTGKI

-697 DNESYARYIYK
+697 DNENYAGYIYK

-723 YEFDNETKQ
+723 YEFDNETKE
-732 VFEDNTYKTNIDYLM
+732 VFEDNIYKTNIDYLM

-756 VKGGVQYPNMLLMP
+756 AKDNIQYPNMLLLP

-789 MQSYY
+789 LQSYY

-815 LESMNSLIM
+815 LESMNSLVM
-824 FDRLYIMPE
+824 FDKLYIMPE
-833 QKGDYKPYMLTD
+833 QNGGDYKPYMLTD
-845 DLPVLLA
+845 DLPILLT

-860 LNAYYNDVKHYTP
+860 LNAYYNDAKHY
-873 NTYWK
+873 NMDTYWK
-878 LRTQNGIIDKYGTT
+878 LRTQNGVVDEYGTT

-897 WTFMLPIMNN
+897 WTFILPIMNN
-907 NLSEMNKYSQSYYF
+907 NISEMDKYLQSYYF

-928 EQNDFDSNAC
+928 EQNDFDNNAC

-953 KNTKVIECYAFID
+953 KNTKVIECYVFLD
-966 EMPVDALRKLYLIN
+966 EMPVDALRKFYLIN
-980 NSLWTIQEITDYN
+980 NSLWAIQEITDYN
-993 YKSKEPTKLTLIRVK
+993 YKSKEPTKVTLIRVK
-1008 NKYNYINNNG
+1008 NKYNYIN

>member
-31 ESPEAV
+31 ESPEAI

-45 TLNGTPNN
+45 TVKGTPNN
-53 NKLFDEIYLLDSV
+53 NRLFDELYLLDSV
-66 INIFDTSKREPFE
+66 INRFDTSKREEFE

-103 PSYDITLYGM
+103 PSYEITLYGM

-119 KLAYKDDR
+119 MLAYKDDS

-146 LLGQGDDA
+146 MLGEGDA
-154 PSQTVDSLS
+154 TPSQTVDSLS
-163 EDVDETNTIFYWNS
+163 EDVDETKTIFYWNA

-184 LMQFTDKYPHQNE
+184 LMQFTDKYPHQND

-210 GYNEDFDNDVVLTNM
+210 GYNEDFDNDVVVTNM
-225 NYPLKYDDIMP
+225 NYPVQYDGILP
-236 KTIKN
+236 TSIKN
-241 GADTYS
+241 GSDTYS
-247 TNQNYA
+247 TKQNYV
-253 KIKADREMDQWEIRD
+253 KIKTDREMDQWEIRD

-293 NGYNIVFDKDIDF
+293 NGYEIVFDKDIDF
-306 TGEQDNPL
+306 TGEKDNTL

-320 SYILLDVLDTIS
+320 SYILLDALDTTS
-332 EQKKIYSL
+332 EQTNIYSV
-340 SSQEEQTTSLTDWTE
+340 SSPEEQTTSFTDWTE
-355 QDVKFNGNLSTDTS
+355 QDVTFNNNLSADTS
-369 EYSVTYCDLLLNERF
+369 KYNATYFNMLLNERF
-384 NPLNN
+384 KPLNN
-389 SDAQSTINDHSGVL
+389 DDAQSMINKNSNFL
-403 ATSAYLFDKGGSG
+403 TTSAYTFKGEYMGG
-416 YLRDPHN
+416 WIK
-423 NYPSLF
+423 LF

-440 GEVLVDERVF
+440 GDNLVNEKVF

-461 TTKQQL
+461 TEDQQTL
-467 YFNNSIKKWI
+467 FNESIKKWI
-477 VDNIGHKV
+477 VDNIGHEI
-485 DYRVMN
+485 DYKVMN
-491 ASIIN
+491 KTMIN
-496 AVTPADPEHFITFEK
+496 AVTPVDPDNHFITFEN
-511 DIEFIFPL
+511 DLNFNFSL
-519 PKTNNVRVKLL
+519 PSSTDVKVKLL
-530 RNYVLLLRT
+530 RNYILLANGRGHVSWRNVLE
-539 FPYYNNTNKPEDG
+539 NG
-552 DWFTFQNAH
+552 DN
-561 GDHIKQMIYKFT
+561 IKKMIYKFT
-573 GDSVYNYSGG
+573 GDSVQNYSDPVDWR
-583 KKFLR
+583 K
-588 SLTTFESQSIVSS
+588 SLTNFTSQSIISP
-601 NSSVYYGSQKLKSQ
+601 NSSVYYGSQEFKSQ
-615 YISKADLFINTSS
+615 YISKVDLFANTSS

-647 ITTKTIYI
+647 IVTKTIYI
-655 EQHNNYFVD
+655 EQRNNYFVD
-664 KIVNLTNKI
+664 KIVNLTEKI

-685 VDKRIYKFGIEA
+685 VDKRIYKFGSEA
-697 DNESYARYIYK
+697 DNENYAGYIYK

-732 VFEDNTYKTNIDYLM
+732 VFEDNIYKTNIDYLM

-756 VKGGVQYPNMLLMP
+756 VKDNIQYPNMLLMP

-777 NNEEEYSQTMFG
+777 NADEEYSQTMFG

-794 NILPKDDA
+794 NVLPKDDA
-802 FYKQCLFDKENKT
+802 FYKPCLFDQENKT
-815 LESMNSLIM
+815 LESMNSLVM
-824 FDRLYIMPE
+824 FDKLYTMPL

-845 DLPVLLA
+845 DLPILLT

-860 LNAYYNDVKHYTP
+860 LNAYYNDAKHYDGD
-873 NTYWK
+873 NYWK
-878 LRTQNGIIDKYGTT
+878 LRTQNGITDEYGTT

-907 NLSEMNKYSQSYYF
+907 NTSEMNKYTQSYYF

-938 IFDRYWSDYI
+938 LFDRYWSDYI

-953 KNTKVIECYAFID
+953 KNTKVIECYAFLD

-1008 NKYNYINNNG
+1008 NKYNYINNGR

>member
-24 TYSNNSV
+24 TYSNTSV
-31 ESPEAV
+31 ESPEAI

-45 TLNGTPNN
+45 TLTGTPNN
-53 NKLFDEIYLLDSV
+53 NKLFDELYLVDSI
-66 INIFDTSKREPFE
+66 INRFDTSKREPFE
-79 LYDNGSLI
+79 LYDNGNLI

-103 PSYDITLYGM
+103 PSYDVTLYGM

-119 KLAYKDDR
+119 KLAYKDDS
-127 NDVELSLKDLQ
+127 NDVELSLKDLK
-138 YNYKRLPV
+138 YNYKRMPE
-146 LLGQGDDA
+146 LLGQGLDA
-154 PSQTVDSLS
+154 PTQDVDSLS
-163 EDVDETNTIFYWNS
+163 EDVDETKTLFYWNS

-210 GYNEDFDNDVVLTNM
+210 GYNEDFDNDVVVTNM
-225 NYPLKYDDIMP
+225 NYPQKYDDIMP
-236 KTIKN
+236 KTMKN
-241 GADTYS
+241 GVETYS
-247 TNQNYA
+247 TKQNYA

-268 LRSSVQRPAIKL
+268 LRSSAQRPAIKL

-293 NGYNIVFDKDIDF
+293 NGYDIVFDKDIDF
-306 TGEQDNPL
+306 TGEKVNAL

-320 SYILLDVLDTIS
+320 SYILLNTLDTS
-332 EQKKIYSL
+332 A
-340 SSQEEQTTSLTDWTE
+340 EQTTLYSVSSPDAQTTSTSGWTE
-355 QDVKFNGNLSTDTS
+355 NDIKFNDNLSADTS
-369 EYSVTYCDLLLNERF
+369 KYNVTYFNLLLNERF
-384 NPLNN
+384 RPLDN
-389 SDAQSTINDHSGVL
+389 DEAQTMINDTSNL
-403 ATSAYLFDKGGSG
+403 LMTSAYRFDGD
-416 YLRDPHN
+416 YLLKSWV
-423 NYPSLF
+423 SLF
-429 GAFVYYFKIYD
+429 GAFVYYLKIYD
-440 GEVLVDERVF
+440 GDDLVDEKLF

-461 TTKQQL
+461 RDYQQIE
-467 YFNNSIKKWI
+467 FDSSIKKWI
-477 VDNIGHKV
+477 VDNVGHEV
-485 DYRVMN
+485 DYKIMN
-491 ASIIN
+491 KNVIN
-496 AVTPADPEHFITFEK
+496 AISPADTYNHFITFEEDLSFK
-511 DIEFIFPL
+511 FTL
-519 PKTNNVRVKLL
+519 PSINNLRCKLL
-530 RNYVLLLRT
+530 RNYVALE
-539 FPYYNNTNKPEDG
+539 YNNYAANDHLIYWTVRENK
-552 DWFTFQNAH
+552 
-561 GDHIKQMIYKFT
+561 MIYRFN
-573 GDSVYNYSGG
+573 GDSVYNYSSHD
-583 KKFLR
+583 KWKRTSVTNF
-588 SLTTFESQSIVSS
+588 TSQSIISTNS
-601 NSSVYYGSQKLKSQ
+601 NVYYGSQEFKSQ
-615 YISKADLFINTSS
+615 YISKADLFANTES

-673 DYSKDFNINPIY
+673 DYSRDFNINPIY

-697 DNESYARYIYK
+697 DNESYAGYIYK

-723 YEFDNETKQ
+723 YEFDNETNN
-732 VFEDNTYKTNIDYLM
+732 VFEDNIYKTNIDYLM

-756 VKGGVQYPNMLLMP
+756 VKDNIQYPNMLLMP

-789 MQSYY
+789 LQSYY

-815 LESMNSLIM
+815 LESMNSLVM
-824 FDRLYIMPE
+824 FDKLYTMPL
-833 QKGDYKPYMLTD
+833 QNGDYKPYMLTD
-845 DLPVLLA
+845 DLPILLT

-860 LNAYYNDVKHYTP
+860 LNAYYDDAKHYDGD
-873 NTYWK
+873 NYWK
-878 LRTQNGIIDKYGTT
+878 LRTQNGITDEYGTT

-907 NLSEMNKYSQSYYF
+907 NLSEMNKYTQSYYF

-938 IFDRYWSDYI
+938 IFERYWSDYI

-953 KNTKVIECYAFID
+953 KNTKVIECYAFLD
-966 EMPVDALRKLYLIN
+966 EMPVDALRKFYLIN

-1008 NKYNYINNNG
+1008 NKYNYINNGR

>member
-31 ESPEAV
+31 ESPESI

-45 TLNGTPNN
+45 TLTGTPNN
-53 NKLFDEIYLLDSV
+53 NKLFDELYLVDSV
-66 INIFDTSKREPFE
+66 INRFDTSKREPFE
-79 LYDNGSLI
+79 LYDNGNLI

-119 KLAYKDDR
+119 KLAYKDDN

-138 YNYKRLPV
+138 YNYKRMPE

-163 EDVDETNTIFYWNS
+163 EDVDETNTLFYWNA

-210 GYNEDFDNDVVLTNM
+210 GYNEDFDNDVVVTNM
-225 NYPLKYDDIMP
+225 NYPSKYDDIMP
-236 KTIKN
+236 KTMKN
-241 GADTYS
+241 GVETYS
-247 TNQNYA
+247 TKQNYA

-268 LRSSVQRPAIKL
+268 LRSSSQRPAIKL

-293 NGYNIVFDKDIDF
+293 NGYDIVFDKDIDF
-306 TGEQDNPL
+306 TGEKDNAL

-320 SYILLDVLDTIS
+320 SYILLDILDTSS
-332 EQKKIYSL
+332 EQTKLYSL
-340 SSQEEQTTSLTDWTE
+340 TSPDAQTTSTSGWTE
-355 QDVKFNGNLSTDTS
+355 NDIKFNDNLSVDTS
-369 EYSVTYCDLLLNERF
+369 KYNVAYFNLLLNERF
-384 NPLNN
+384 RPLDNN
-389 SDAQSTINDHSGVL
+389 DAQSKINNSSNFL
-403 ATSAYLFDKGGSG
+403 TTSAYLVNDDG
-416 YLRDPHN
+416 YLRDK
-423 NYPSLF
+423 YTSLF

-440 GEVLVDERVF
+440 GDNLVNEKVF

-455 KRKPKF
+455 KRKPKLRDY
-461 TTKQQL
+461 QQIE
-467 YFNNSIKKWI
+467 FDASIKKWI
-477 VDNIGHKV
+477 VDNVGHEV
-485 DYRVMN
+485 DYKITNKNM
-491 ASIIN
+491 IN
-496 AVTPADPEHFITFEK
+496 AVTPADTDNHFITFEN
-511 DIEFIFPL
+511 DITLNFAL
-519 PKTNNVRVKLL
+519 PRSSNAKVKLL
-530 RNYVLLLRT
+530 RNYIALERMPKYLLGLWHER
-539 FPYYNNTNKPEDG
+539 PNK
-552 DWFTFQNAH
+552 
-561 GDHIKQMIYKFT
+561 MIYKFT
-573 GDSVYNYSGG
+573 GDSVYNYSTG
-583 KKFLR
+583 KWPSSVTNF
-588 SLTTFESQSIVSS
+588 TSQSIISQNS
-601 NSSVYYGSQKLKSQ
+601 NVYYGSQEFKSQ
-615 YISKADLFINTSS
+615 YISKADLFANTAS

-664 KIVNLTNKI
+664 KIVNLTDKI

-697 DNESYARYIYK
+697 DNENYAGYIYK

-732 VFEDNTYKTNIDYLM
+732 VFEDNIYKTNIDYLM

-789 MQSYY
+789 LQSYY

-824 FDRLYIMPE
+824 FDKLYTMPL
-833 QKGDYKPYMLTD
+833 QRGDYKPYMLTD
-845 DLPVLLA
+845 DLPILLA

-860 LNAYYNDVKHYTP
+860 LNAYYDDVKHYDGY
-873 NTYWK
+873 NYWK
-878 LRTQNGIIDKYGTT
+878 LRTQNGITDEYGTT

-907 NLSEMNKYSQSYYF
+907 NIFGTDNYSQSYYF

-928 EQNDFDSNAC
+928 EHNDFDSNAC
-938 IFDRYWSDYI
+938 IFDRYWNDYI

-953 KNTKVIECYAFID
+953 KNTKVIECYAFLD
-966 EMPVDALRKLYLIN
+966 EMPVDALRKFYLIN
-980 NSLWTIQEITDYN
+980 NSLWAIQEITDYN
-993 YKSKEPTKLTLIRVK
+993 YKSKEPTKVTLIRVK

>member
-31 ESPEAV
+31 ESPEAI

-45 TLNGTPNN
+45 TVKGTPNN
-53 NKLFDEIYLLDSV
+53 NKLFDELYLLDSV
-66 INIFDTSKREPFE
+66 VNRFDTSKREEFE

-103 PSYDITLYGM
+103 PSYEITLYGM

-119 KLAYKDDR
+119 KLAYKDDS
-127 NDVELSLKDLQ
+127 NDVELSLKDLK
-138 YNYKRLPV
+138 YNYKRMPE
-146 LLGQGDDA
+146 LLGQGTDA
-154 PSQTVDSLS
+154 PTQDVDSLS
-163 EDVDETNTIFYWNS
+163 EDVDETKTLFYWNA

-210 GYNEDFDNDVVLTNM
+210 GYNEDFDNDVVVTNM
-225 NYPLKYDDIMP
+225 NYPPKYDDIIP
-236 KTIKN
+236 KSIKN

-247 TNQNYA
+247 TKQNYA

-268 LRSSVQRPAIKL
+268 LRSSAQRPAIKL
-280 DKLFKKIVDYSKQ
+280 DKLFKNIVDYSKQ
-293 NGYNIVFDKDIDF
+293 NGYDIVFDKDIDF
-306 TGEQDNPL
+306 TGEKDNAL

-320 SYILLDVLDTIS
+320 SYILLDALDTS
-332 EQKKIYSL
+332 AEQTNLYSVT
-340 SSQEEQTTSLTDWTE
+340 SPEAQTTSTSGWTE
-355 QDVKFNGNLSTDTS
+355 NDIKFNDNLSADTS
-369 EYSVTYCDLLLNERF
+369 KYNATYFNLLLNERF
-384 NPLNN
+384 RPFDNP
-389 SDAQSTINDHSGVL
+389 DAQAAINNPSGVL
-403 ATSAYLFDKGGSG
+403 MTSAYMFDKNGGE
-416 YLRDPHN
+416 YLRLKYVN
-423 NYPSLF
+423 MF
-429 GAFVYYFKIYD
+429 GAFVYYVKIYD
-440 GEVLVDERVF
+440 GDNLVDEKLF
-450 FVECC
+450 FVECY

-461 TTKQQL
+461 TTAQQTI
-467 YFNNSIKKWI
+467 FNKSIKKWI
-477 VDNIGHKV
+477 VDNIGHEI
-485 DYRVMN
+485 DYKIMN
-491 ASIIN
+491 ESVTN
-496 AVTPADPEHFITFEK
+496 AVTPADPDNHFITFEN
-511 DIEFIFPL
+511 DIAINLPL
-519 PKTNNVRVKLL
+519 PSSSDVKVKLM
-530 RNYVLLLRT
+530 RNYVLLYPIRN
-539 FPYYNNTNKPEDG
+539 YGYNEDAYSWKEDYDEFG
-552 DWFTFQNAH
+552 D
-561 GDHIKQMIYKFT
+561 KSKRMIYKFN
-573 GDSVYNYSGG
+573 GDSVYGYSTGG
-583 KKFLR
+583 WPG
-588 SLTTFESQSIVSS
+588 STTAFTSQSIVSA
-601 NSSVYYGSQKLKSQ
+601 NSSVYYGNNEFKSQ
-615 YISKADLFINTSS
+615 YISKADLFANTSS

-647 ITTKTIYI
+647 IVTKTIYI
-655 EQHNNYFVD
+655 EQRNNYFVD
-664 KIVNLTNKI
+664 KIVNLTEKI

-685 VDKRIYKFGIEA
+685 VDKRIYKFGSEA
-697 DNESYARYIYK
+697 DNENYAGYIYK

-723 YEFDNETKQ
+723 YEFDNETKE

-756 VKGGVQYPNMLLMP
+756 VKDNIQYPNMLLMP

-777 NNEEEYSQTMFG
+777 NNDEEYSQTMFG
-789 MQSYY
+789 LQSYY

-824 FDRLYIMPE
+824 FDRLYIMPV
-833 QKGDYKPYMLTD
+833 QNGDYKPYMLTD
-845 DLPVLLA
+845 DLPILLS

-860 LNAYYNDVKHYTP
+860 LNAYYDDVKHYTP
-873 NTYWK
+873 DTYWK
-878 LRTQNGIIDKYGTT
+878 LRTQDGIIDEYGTQ

-907 NLSEMNKYSQSYYF
+907 NLSEMNKYTQSYYF

-928 EQNDFDSNAC
+928 EHNDFDSNAC

-948 NDVFD
+948 SDVFD
-953 KNTKVIECYAFID
+953 KNTKVIECYIFLD
-966 EMPVDALRKLYLIN
+966 EMPADALRKFYLIN
-980 NSLWTIQEITDYN
+980 NSLWSILEITDYN
-993 YKSKEPTKLTLIRVK
+993 YKSKEPTKVTLIRVK

>member
-31 ESPEAV
+31 ESPEAI

-45 TLNGTPNN
+45 TVKGTPNN
-53 NKLFDEIYLLDSV
+53 NKLFDELYLLDSV
-66 INIFDTSKREPFE
+66 INRFDTSKREEFE
-79 LYDNGSLI
+79 LYDNNNLI

-103 PSYDITLYGM
+103 PSYEITLYGM

-119 KLAYKDDR
+119 KLAYKDDS

-138 YNYKRLPV
+138 YNYKRMPE
-146 LLGQGDDA
+146 LLGQGLNA
-154 PSQTVDSLS
+154 PTQNVDNISV
-163 EDVDETNTIFYWNS
+163 DVDETKTLFNWNS

-210 GYNEDFDNDVVLTNM
+210 GYNEDFDNDVVVTNM
-225 NYPLKYDDIMP
+225 NYPPKYDDIMP
-236 KTIKN
+236 KSIKK
-241 GADTYS
+241 GPDTYS
-247 TNQNYA
+247 TKQNYV
-253 KIKADREMDQWEIRD
+253 KIKTDRELDQWEIRD

-293 NGYNIVFDKDIDF
+293 NGYDIVFDKDIDF
-306 TGEQDNPL
+306 TGEKDNAL

-320 SYILLDVLDTIS
+320 SYILLNALDTAS
-332 EQKKIYSL
+332 EQTKLYSVF
-340 SSQEEQTTSLTDWTE
+340 SPEEQTTSFTDWTE
-355 QDVKFNGNLSTDTS
+355 QDIKFNDNLSADTS
-369 EYSVTYCDLLLNERF
+369 KYNATYFNLLLNERF
-384 NPLNN
+384 RPLDNNNAQAAINNP
-389 SDAQSTINDHSGVL
+389 SGVL
-403 ATSAYLFDKGGSG
+403 MTSAYIFDRHNGE
-416 YLRDPHN
+416 YLRIKYVN
-423 NYPSLF
+423 SF

-440 GEVLVDERVF
+440 GDNLVDEKLF

-461 TTKQQL
+461 ATDQQII
-467 YFNNSIKKWI
+467 FNRSIKKWI
-477 VDNIGHKV
+477 VDNIGHEV
-485 DYRVMN
+485 DYKIMN
-491 ASIIN
+491 KAVTN
-496 AVTPADPEHFITFEK
+496 AVTPVDLDNHFITFEN
-511 DIEFIFPL
+511 DIEINFAL
-519 PKTNNVRVKLL
+519 PNSSNVKVKLA
-530 RNYVLLLRT
+530 RNFIMLQAARETPNADVAYSWQESYDE
-539 FPYYNNTNKPEDG
+539 FG
-552 DWFTFQNAH
+552 DKSKR
-561 GDHIKQMIYKFT
+561 IIYKFT
-573 GDSVYNYSGG
+573 GDSVYGYSTGG
-583 KKFLR
+583 WL
-588 SLTTFESQSIVSS
+588 SSTTTFTSQSVVSS
-601 NSSVYYGSQKLKSQ
+601 NSSVYYGSNEFKSQ
-615 YISKADLFINTSS
+615 CISKTDIFANTSS

-655 EQHNNYFVD
+655 EQRNNYFVD

-685 VDKRIYKFGIEA
+685 IDKRIYKFGIEA
-697 DNESYARYIYK
+697 DNENYAGYIYK
-708 KKYGSNYSSKMFNTK
+708 KKYGDNYSSKIFNTK
-723 YEFDNETKQ
+723 YEFDNETKE
-732 VFEDNTYKTNIDYLM
+732 VFDDNTYKTNIDYLM

-756 VKGGVQYPNMLLMP
+756 VKDNIQYPNMLLMP

-777 NNEEEYSQTMFG
+777 SNNEETYDNVMFG
-789 MQSYY
+789 LQSYY
-794 NILPKDDA
+794 NILPKEDV

-815 LESMNSLIM
+815 IESMNSLVM

-845 DLPVLLA
+845 DLPILLT

-860 LNAYYNDVKHYTP
+860 LNAYYDDAKHY
-873 NTYWK
+873 NVDNYWQ
-878 LRTQNGIIDKYGTT
+878 LRTQYGSTDEYGTE

-907 NLSEMNKYSQSYYF
+907 NLSEMNKYTQSYYF

-928 EQNDFDSNAC
+928 EHNDFDSNAC
-938 IFDRYWSDYI
+938 IFDRYWGDYI
-948 NDVFD
+948 SDVFD
-953 KNTKVIECYAFID
+953 KNTKVIECYVFLD
-966 EMPVDALRKLYLIN
+966 EMPADALRKFYLIN
-980 NSLWTIQEITDYN
+980 NSLWSILEITDYN
-993 YKSKEPTKLTLIRVK
+993 YKSKEPTKVTLIRVK

>member
-31 ESPEAV
+31 ESPEAI

-45 TLNGTPNN
+45 TVKGTPNN
-53 NKLFDEIYLLDSV
+53 NKLFDELYLLDSI
-66 INIFDTSKREPFE
+66 INRFDTSKREEFE
-79 LYDNGSLI
+79 LYDNGNLI
-87 ESGYVKLNS
+87 ESGYVKLNA

-103 PSYDITLYGM
+103 PSYEITLYGM

-119 KLAYKDDR
+119 KLAYKDDN

-138 YNYKRLPV
+138 YNYKRMPV
-146 LLGQGDDA
+146 LLGEGDDA
-154 PSQTVDSLS
+154 PTQNVDNIS
-163 EDVDETNTIFYWNS
+163 EDVDETKTLFYWNA

-184 LMQFTDKYPHQNE
+184 LMQFTDKYPHQND

-210 GYNEDFDNDVVLTNM
+210 GYNEDFDNDVVVTNM
-225 NYPLKYDDIMP
+225 NYPVDYDNILQR
-236 KTIKN
+236 TIRN
-241 GADTYS
+241 GSDLYS
-247 TNQNYA
+247 TKLNYS
-253 KIKADREMDQWEIRD
+253 KIKTDRELDQWEIRD
-268 LRSSVQRPAIKL
+268 LRSSFQRPALKL

-293 NGYNIVFDKDIDF
+293 NGYDIVFDKDIDF
-306 TGEQDNPL
+306 TGEKNNAL

-320 SYILLDVLDTIS
+320 SYILLDALDTS
-332 EQKKIYSL
+332 AEQTTLYSVT
-340 SSQEEQTTSLTDWTE
+340 SPEEQTTSFTDWTE
-355 QDVKFNGNLSTDTS
+355 QDIKFNDNLSADTS
-369 EYSVTYCDLLLNERF
+369 KYNATYFNLLLNERF
-384 NPLNN
+384 KPFEN
-389 SDAQSTINDHSGVL
+389 SGAQATINNPSGVL
-403 ATSAYLFDKGGSG
+403 MTSAYIFEKNGGE
-416 YLRDPHN
+416 YLRIKYVN
-423 NYPSLF
+423 TF
-429 GAFVYYFKIYD
+429 GAFVYYLKIYD
-440 GEVLVDERVF
+440 GDNLVDEKLF

-461 TTKQQL
+461 TAVQQTI
-467 YFNNSIKKWI
+467 FNASIKKWI
-477 VDNIGHKV
+477 VDNIGHEV
-485 DYRVMN
+485 DYKIMN
-491 ASIIN
+491 KTVTN
-496 AVTPADPEHFITFEK
+496 AVTPVDTDNHFITFES
-511 DIEFIFPL
+511 DININFQL
-519 PKTNNVRVKLL
+519 PNSNNVRVKLS
-530 RNYVLLLRT
+530 RNYIMLQPIGIHGSPQEHYRYLWLEAHDD
-539 FPYYNNTNKPEDG
+539 FG
-552 DWFTFQNAH
+552 D
-561 GDHIKQMIYKFT
+561 KLKKMIYKFT
-573 GDSVYNYSGG
+573 GDSVYGYSNG
-583 KKFLR
+583 KWP
-588 SLTTFESQSIVSS
+588 SSITTFESQSIISQ
-601 NSSVYYGSQKLKSQ
+601 NSSVYYGSKEFKSQ
-615 YISKADLFINTSS
+615 YISKADLFANTAT

-655 EQHNNYFVD
+655 EQRNNYFID
-664 KIVNLTNKI
+664 KIVNLTDKI

-685 VDKRIYKFGIEA
+685 VDKRIYKFGSEA
-697 DNESYARYIYK
+697 DNENYAGYIYK

-723 YEFDNETKQ
+723 YEFDNETKE
-732 VFEDNTYKTNIDYLM
+732 VFDDNIYKTNIDYLM

-756 VKGGVQYPNMLLMP
+756 VKDNIQYPNMLLLP

-777 NNEEEYSQTMFG
+777 NNDEEYSQTMFG
-789 MQSYY
+789 LQSYY

-845 DLPVLLA
+845 DLPILLT

-860 LNAYYNDVKHYTP
+860 LNAYYDDAKHY
-873 NTYWK
+873 NVDNYWQ
-878 LRTQNGIIDKYGTT
+878 LRTQNGSTDEYGTP

-907 NLSEMNKYSQSYYF
+907 NLSEMNKYTQSYYF

-928 EQNDFDSNAC
+928 EKNDFDSNAC

-948 NDVFD
+948 SDVFD
-953 KNTKVIECYAFID
+953 KNTKVIECYVFLG
-966 EMPVDALRKLYLIN
+966 EMPADALRKFYLIN
-980 NSLWTIQEITDYN
+980 NSLWSILEITDYN
-993 YKSKEPTKLTLIRVK
+993 YKSKEPTKVTLIRVK

>member
-13 VDVDDDQLFLF
+13 VDVEDDQLFLF
-24 TYSNNSV
+24 TYSNTSV
-31 ESPEAV
+31 ESPEAI

-45 TLNGTPNN
+45 TLTGTPNN
-53 NKLFDEIYLLDSV
+53 NKLFDELYLVDSV
-66 INIFDTSKREPFE
+66 INRFDTSKREPFE
-79 LYDNGSLI
+79 LYDNGNLI

-103 PSYDITLYGM
+103 PSYDVTLYGM

-119 KLAYKDDR
+119 KLAYKDDS
-127 NDVELSLKDLQ
+127 NDVELSLKDLH
-138 YNYKRLPV
+138 YNYKRMPE
-146 LLGQGDDA
+146 LLGQGDATPTQD
-154 PSQTVDSLS
+154 VDSLS
-163 EDVDETNTIFYWNS
+163 QDVDETKTLFYWNA

-210 GYNEDFDNDVVLTNM
+210 GYNEDFDNDVVVTNM
-225 NYPLKYDDIMP
+225 NYPPKYADIMP
-236 KTIKN
+236 KTMKN
-241 GADTYS
+241 GAETYS
-247 TNQNYA
+247 TKQNYA

-268 LRSSVQRPAIKL
+268 LRSSAQRPAIKL

-293 NGYNIVFDKDIDF
+293 NGYDIVFDKDIDF
-306 TGEQDNPL
+306 TGEKVNAL

-320 SYILLDVLDTIS
+320 SYILLDVFDTSS
-332 EQKKIYSL
+332 EQTTLYSL
-340 SSQEEQTTSLTDWTE
+340 SSTDAQTTSTSGWTE
-355 QDVKFNGNLSTDTS
+355 NDIKFSDNLSADTIK
-369 EYSVTYCDLLLNERF
+369 YNVTYFNLLLNERF
-384 NPLNN
+384 RPLDND
-389 SDAQSTINDHSGVL
+389 DAQSKINNSSNIL
-403 ATSAYLFDKGGSG
+403 TTSAYTFDKGGSE
-416 YLRDPHN
+416 YLRDKFT
-423 NYPSLF
+423 SIF

-440 GEVLVDERVF
+440 GDNLVNEKVF

-461 TTKQQL
+461 RQSQQTAFDKSL
-467 YFNNSIKKWI
+467 RKWI
-477 VDNIGHKV
+477 VDNIGHEV
-485 DYRVMN
+485 DYKLYN
-491 ASIIN
+491 ANMIN
-496 AVTPADPEHFITFEK
+496 AITPAESNKHFITFEK
-511 DIEFIFPL
+511 DITLNLAL
-519 PKTNNVRVKLL
+519 PISSNVKVKLL
-530 RNYVLLLRT
+530 RNYVALLR
-539 FPYYNNTNKPEDG
+539 NPEYIG
-552 DWFTFQNAH
+552 SYWKEFQ
-561 GDHIKQMIYKFT
+561 KKMIYKFN
-573 GDSVYNYSGG
+573 GDAVYGYTSGEWWG
-583 KKFLR
+583 SITNF
-588 SLTTFESQSIVSS
+588 TSQSIISQNS
-601 NSSVYYGSQKLKSQ
+601 NVYYGSQEFKSQ
-615 YISKADLFINTSS
+615 YISKADLFANTAS

-664 KIVNLTNKI
+664 NIVNLTNKI
-673 DYSKDFNINPIY
+673 DYSRDFNINPIY

-697 DNESYARYIYK
+697 DNESYAGYIYK

-723 YEFDNETKQ
+723 YEFDNETNN
-732 VFEDNTYKTNIDYLM
+732 VFEDNIYKTNIDYLM

-756 VKGGVQYPNMLLMP
+756 VKDNIQYPNMLLMP

-789 MQSYY
+789 LQSYY

-815 LESMNSLIM
+815 LESMNSLVM
-824 FDRLYIMPE
+824 FDKLYTMPL
-833 QKGDYKPYMLTD
+833 QNGDYKPYMLTD
-845 DLPVLLA
+845 DLPILLT

-860 LNAYYNDVKHYTP
+860 LNSYYNDAKHYDGD
-873 NTYWK
+873 NYWK
-878 LRTQNGIIDKYGTT
+878 LRTQNGITDEYGTT

-907 NLSEMNKYSQSYYF
+907 NLSEMNKYTQSYYF

-938 IFDRYWSDYI
+938 IFERYWSDYI

-953 KNTKVIECYAFID
+953 KNTKVIECYAFLD

-1008 NKYNYINNNG
+1008 NKYNYINNGR

>member
-1 MYRNGLYIKGKY
+1 MYKNGLYIKGKY

-31 ESPEAV
+31 ESPEAI

-45 TLNGTPNN
+45 TLTGTPNN
-53 NKLFDEIYLLDSV
+53 NKLFDELYLVDSV
-66 INIFDTSKREPFE
+66 INRFDTSKRETFE
-79 LYDNGSLI
+79 LYDNGNLI

-96 IKYEKNN
+96 IKHDKNN
-103 PSYDITLYGM
+103 PSYEVTLYGM

-119 KLAYKDDR
+119 KLAYKDDS

-138 YNYKRLPV
+138 YNYKRVPE

-154 PSQTVDSLS
+154 PSQNVDSLS
-163 EDVDETNTIFYWNS
+163 EDVDETKTLFYWNS

-210 GYNEDFDNDVVLTNM
+210 GYNEDFDNDVVVTNM
-225 NYPLKYDDIMP
+225 NYPPKYDDIMP
-236 KTIKN
+236 KSIKN

-247 TNQNYA
+247 TKQNYA
-253 KIKADREMDQWEIRD
+253 KIKTDRELDQWEIRD

-280 DKLFKKIVDYSKQ
+280 GKLFKKIVDYSKQ

-306 TGEQDNPL
+306 TGEKGNAL
-314 NNYFHK
+314 NRYFHK
-320 SYILLDVLDTIS
+320 SYILLDALDTTS
-332 EQKKIYSL
+332 EQTTLYSV
-340 SSQEEQTTSLTDWTE
+340 SSPEEQTTSFTDWTE
-355 QDVKFNGNLSTDTS
+355 QDIKFNDNLSVDTS
-369 EYSVTYCDLLLNERF
+369 KYNATYFNLLLNERF
-384 NPLNN
+384 RPLDN
-389 SDAQSTINDHSGVL
+389 SGAQAAINDPSGVL
-403 ATSAYLFDKGGSG
+403 MTSAYIFDKNGGE
-416 YLRDPHN
+416 YLRIKYVN
-423 NYPSLF
+423 SF
-429 GAFVYYFKIYD
+429 GAFVYYVKIYD
-440 GEVLVDERVF
+440 GVDLVDEKIF
-450 FVECC
+450 FVECY

-461 TTKQQL
+461 TAEQQAI
-467 YFNNSIKKWI
+467 FNASIKKWI
-477 VDNIGHKV
+477 VDNIGHEV
-485 DYRVMN
+485 DYKIMN
-491 ASIIN
+491 ESVTN
-496 AVTPADPEHFITFEK
+496 AVTPADPDNHFITFEN
-511 DIEFIFPL
+511 DISINLPL
-519 PKTNNVRVKLL
+519 PSSSDIKVKLM
-530 RNYVLLLRT
+530 RNFIMLHPQRT
-539 FPYYNNTNKPEDG
+539 YGEPNAVYKYMWKEVHDEFG
-552 DWFTFQNAH
+552 D
-561 GDHIKQMIYKFT
+561 KSKRMIYKFN
-573 GDSVYNYSGG
+573 GDSVYGYSSGG
-583 KKFLR
+583 WPT
-588 SLTTFESQSIVSS
+588 STTTFTSQSIVST
-601 NSSVYYGSQKLKSQ
+601 NSSVYYGSQEFKSQ
-615 YISKADLFINTSS
+615 YISKSDLFANTAS

-655 EQHNNYFVD
+655 EQRNNYFVD
-664 KIVNLTNKI
+664 KIVNLTDKI

-697 DNESYARYIYK
+697 DNENYAGYIYK
-708 KKYGSNYSSKMFNTK
+708 KKYGSNYSSKMYNTK
-723 YEFDNETKQ
+723 YEFDNETKE
-732 VFEDNTYKTNIDYLM
+732 VFEENTYKTNIDYLM

-756 VKGGVQYPNMLLMP
+756 VKDNIQYPNMLLLP

-789 MQSYY
+789 LQSYY

-815 LESMNSLIM
+815 LESMNSLVM
-824 FDRLYIMPE
+824 FDKLYIMPE
-833 QKGDYKPYMLTD
+833 QNGGDYKPYMLTD
-845 DLPVLLA
+845 DLPILLT

-860 LNAYYNDVKHYTP
+860 LNAYYDDTKHY
-873 NTYWK
+873 NLDTYWK
-878 LRTQNGIIDKYGTT
+878 LRTQNGAVDEYGTP

-907 NLSEMNKYSQSYYF
+907 NISGMGNYAQSYYF

-953 KNTKVIECYAFID
+953 KNTKVIECYVFLD
-966 EMPVDALRKLYLIN
+966 EMPVDALRKFYLIN
-980 NSLWTIQEITDYN
+980 NSLWAIQEITDYN
-993 YKSKEPTKLTLIRVK
+993 YKSKEPTKVTLIRVK
-1008 NKYNYINNNG
+1008 NKYNYIS

>member
-31 ESPEAV
+31 ESPEAI

-45 TLNGTPNN
+45 TLTGTPNN
-53 NKLFDEIYLLDSV
+53 NKLFDELYLVDSV
-66 INIFDTSKREPFE
+66 INRFDTSKREPFE
-79 LYDNGSLI
+79 LYDNGNLI

-96 IKYEKNN
+96 IKHEKNN
-103 PSYDITLYGM
+103 PSYEVTLYGM

-119 KLAYKDDR
+119 KLAYKDDS

-138 YNYKRLPV
+138 YNYKRVPE

-163 EDVDETNTIFYWNS
+163 EDVDETKTLFYWNS

-210 GYNEDFDNDVVLTNM
+210 GYNEDFDNDVVVTNM
-225 NYPLKYDDIMP
+225 NYPAGYNGILPTSIQ
-236 KTIKN
+236 N

-247 TNQNYA
+247 TKQNYA
-253 KIKADREMDQWEIRD
+253 KIKTDRELDQWEIRD

-293 NGYNIVFDKDIDF
+293 NGYEIVFDKDIDF
-306 TGEQDNPL
+306 TGEKNNAL

-320 SYILLDVLDTIS
+320 SYILLDALDTTS
-332 EQKKIYSL
+332 EQTNLYSV
-340 SSQEEQTTSLTDWTE
+340 SSPEEQTTSTSGWTE
-355 QDVKFNGNLSTDTS
+355 NDIKFNDNLSADTS
-369 EYSVTYCDLLLNERF
+369 KYNSTYFNLLLNERF
-384 NPLNN
+384 KPFDNPG
-389 SDAQSTINDHSGVL
+389 AQAAINDPSGVL
-403 ATSAYLFDKGGSG
+403 ATSAYTFYEE
-416 YLRDPHN
+416 YLGDYYVN
-423 NYPSLF
+423 LF

-440 GEVLVDERVF
+440 GDDLVDEKMF

-461 TTKQQL
+461 YPSQQTR
-467 YFNNSIKKWI
+467 FNQAIKKWI
-477 VDNIGHKV
+477 VDNIGHEV

-491 ASIIN
+491 KTVIN
-496 AVTPADPEHFITFEK
+496 AVTPVDPDNHFITFED
-511 DIEFIFPL
+511 DISFNFTL
-519 PKTNNVRVKLL
+519 PSSSNVRVKLS
-530 RNYVLLLRT
+530 RNYILLKGSWPWVPVTDEFDDIL
-539 FPYYNNTNKPEDG
+539 K
-552 DWFTFQNAH
+552 
-561 GDHIKQMIYKFT
+561 KMIFKFNR
-573 GDSVYNYSGG
+573 DSVYHYSSETKWRG
-583 KKFLR
+583 
-588 SLTTFESQSIVSS
+588 SLTNFQSQSIVSA
-601 NSSVYYGSQKLKSQ
+601 NSSVYYGSNEFKSQ
-615 YISKADLFINTSS
+615 YIAKADLFANTAS

-655 EQHNNYFVD
+655 EQRNNYFVD
-664 KIVNLTNKI
+664 KIVNLTDKI

-697 DNESYARYIYK
+697 DNENYAGYIYK
-708 KKYGSNYSSKMFNTK
+708 KKYGSNYSSKMYNTK
-723 YEFDNETKQ
+723 YEFDNETKE

-756 VKGGVQYPNMLLMP
+756 AKDNIQYPNMLLMP

-789 MQSYY
+789 LQSYY

-815 LESMNSLIM
+815 LESMNSLVM
-824 FDRLYIMPE
+824 FDKLYTMPE
-833 QKGDYKPYMLTD
+833 QNGGDYKPYMLTD
-845 DLPVLLA
+845 DLPILLT

-860 LNAYYNDVKHYTP
+860 LNAYYNDAKHY
-873 NTYWK
+873 NMDTYWK
-878 LRTQNGIIDKYGTT
+878 LRTQNGIVDEYGTT

-897 WTFMLPIMNN
+897 WTFILPMMNN
-907 NLSEMNKYSQSYYF
+907 NISGMNNYSQSYYF

-938 IFDRYWSDYI
+938 LFDRYWSDYI

-953 KNTKVIECYAFID
+953 KNTKVIECYVFLD
-966 EMPVDALRKLYLIN
+966 EMPVDALRKFYLIN
-980 NSLWTIQEITDYN
+980 NSLWAIQEITDYN
-993 YKSKEPTKLTLIRVK
+993 YKSKEPTKVTLIRVK
-1008 NKYNYINNNG
+1008 NKYNYIS

>member
-31 ESPEAV
+31 ESPEAI

-45 TLNGTPNN
+45 TVKGTPNN
-53 NKLFDEIYLLDSV
+53 NKLFDELYLLDSV
-66 INIFDTSKREPFE
+66 VNRFDTSKREEFE

-103 PSYDITLYGM
+103 PSYEITLYGM

-119 KLAYKDDR
+119 KLAYKDDS

-146 LLGQGDDA
+146 LLGQGDDT
-154 PSQTVDSLS
+154 PSQNVDSLS
-163 EDVDETNTIFYWNS
+163 QDVDETKTIFYWNS

-210 GYNEDFDNDVVLTNM
+210 GYNEDFDNDVVVTNM
-225 NYPLKYDDIMP
+225 NYPVDYDSILP
-236 KTIKN
+236 STIKN

-247 TNQNYA
+247 TKYNYA
-253 KIKADREMDQWEIRD
+253 KIKTDRELDQWEIRD
-268 LRSSVQRPAIKL
+268 LRSSFQRPALKL

-293 NGYNIVFDKDIDF
+293 NGYEVVFDKDIDF
-306 TGEQDNPL
+306 TGEHNNPL

-320 SYILLDVLDTIS
+320 SYILLDALDTAA
-332 EQKKIYSL
+332 EQTNIYSV
-340 SSQEEQTTSLTDWTE
+340 SSPEEQTTSFTDWTE
-355 QDVKFNGNLSTDTS
+355 QDIKFNDNLSADTS
-369 EYSVTYCDLLLNERF
+369 KYNATYFNLLLNERF
-384 NPLNN
+384 KPFDNPDAQATINNN
-389 SDAQSTINDHSGVL
+389 SNFLT
-403 ATSAYLFDKGGSG
+403 TSAYRFHGD
-416 YLRDPHN
+416 YLLEHQIN
-423 NYPSLF
+423 LF

-440 GEVLVDERVF
+440 GDNLVDERVF

-461 TTKQQL
+461 RENQQAT
-467 YFNNSIKKWI
+467 FNQAIKKWI
-477 VDNIGHKV
+477 VDNIGHEV
-485 DYRVMN
+485 DYKIMN
-491 ASIIN
+491 KKIIN
-496 AVTPADPEHFITFEK
+496 AISPVDTDNHFITFED
-511 DIEFIFPL
+511 DIPL
-519 PKTNNVRVKLL
+519 NFVLPSGSNIRVKLS
-530 RNYVLLLRT
+530 RNYIFLERVFGSVSSWVPLT
-539 FPYYNNTNKPEDG
+539 DESG
-552 DWFTFQNAH
+552 D
-561 GDHIKQMIYKFT
+561 ILKKMIYKFT
-573 GDSVYNYSGG
+573 GDSIYGYSSQHNKWRG
-583 KKFLR
+583 
-588 SLTTFESQSIVSS
+588 SLTNFTSQSIISQ
-601 NSSVYYGSQKLKSQ
+601 NSSVYYGSKEFKSQ
-615 YISKADLFINTSS
+615 YISKTDLFANTES

-655 EQHNNYFVD
+655 EQRNNYFVD

-697 DNESYARYIYK
+697 DNENYAGYIYK
-708 KKYGSNYSSKMFNTK
+708 KKYGDNYSSKIFNTK
-723 YEFDNETKQ
+723 YEFDNEKNE
-732 VFEDNTYKTNIDYLM
+732 VFDDNIYKTNIDYLM

-756 VKGGVQYPNMLLMP
+756 VKDNIQYPNMLLMP

-777 NNEEEYSQTMFG
+777 SSNEETYDNVMFG
-789 MQSYY
+789 LQSYY

-815 LESMNSLIM
+815 LESMNSLVM
-824 FDRLYIMPE
+824 FDKLYIMPL

-845 DLPVLLA
+845 DLPILLT

-860 LNAYYNDVKHYTP
+860 LNAYYDDVKHYTP
-873 NTYWK
+873 DTYWK
-878 LRTQNGIIDKYGTT
+878 LRTQDGIIDEYGTT
-892 GKIGI
+892 GKICI

-907 NLSEMNKYSQSYYF
+907 NLSEMNKYTQSYYF

-928 EQNDFDSNAC
+928 EKNDFDSNAC

-948 NDVFD
+948 SDVFD
-953 KNTKVIECYAFID
+953 KNTKVIECYVFLD
-966 EMPVDALRKLYLIN
+966 EMPADALRKFYLIN
-980 NSLWTIQEITDYN
+980 NSLWSILEITDYN
-993 YKSKEPTKLTLIRVK
+993 YKSKEPTKVTLIRVK

>member
-31 ESPEAV
+31 ESPEAI

-45 TLNGTPNN
+45 TLTGTPNN
-53 NKLFDEIYLLDSV
+53 NKLFDELYLVDSV
-66 INIFDTSKREPFE
+66 INRFDTSKREPFE
-79 LYDNGSLI
+79 LYDNGNLI

-103 PSYDITLYGM
+103 PSYEVTLYGM

-119 KLAYKDDR
+119 KLAYKDDS

-138 YNYKRLPV
+138 YDYKRVPV

-163 EDVDETNTIFYWNS
+163 EDVDETKTLFYWNS

-210 GYNEDFDNDVVLTNM
+210 GYNEDFDNDVVVTNM
-225 NYPLKYDDIMP
+225 NYPAGYNGILP
-236 KTIKN
+236 TSIKN

-247 TNQNYA
+247 TKQNYA
-253 KIKADREMDQWEIRD
+253 KIKTDRELDQWEIRD

-293 NGYNIVFDKDIDF
+293 NGYEIVFDKDIDF
-306 TGEQDNPL
+306 TGKKVNAL

-320 SYILLDVLDTIS
+320 SYILLDALDTTS
-332 EQKKIYSL
+332 EQTTIYSA
-340 SSQEEQTTSLTDWTE
+340 SSPEEQTTSFTDWTE
-355 QDVKFNGNLSTDTS
+355 SDITFNGNLSADTS
-369 EYSVTYCDLLLNERF
+369 KYNEPYFNLLLNERF
-384 NPLNN
+384 RPLDNN
-389 SDAQSTINDHSGVL
+389 DAQAAINNPSGVL
-403 ATSAYLFDKGGSG
+403 MTSAYIFDKNGGE
-416 YLRDPHN
+416 YLRIKWVN
-423 NYPSLF
+423 SF
-429 GAFVYYFKIYD
+429 GAFVYYVKIYD
-440 GEVLVDERVF
+440 GDNLVNEKVF

-461 TTKQQL
+461 KAKQQTI
-467 YFNNSIKKWI
+467 FDKSIKKWI
-477 VDNIGHKV
+477 VDNIGHEV
-485 DYRVMN
+485 DYKIMN
-491 ASIIN
+491 KSVTN
-496 AVTPADPEHFITFEK
+496 AVTPVDPDNHFITFEN
-511 DIEFIFPL
+511 DISINLPL
-519 PKTNNVRVKLL
+519 PSSSNVRVKLV
-530 RNYVLLLRT
+530 RNYIMLHAQRGT
-539 FPYYNNTNKPEDG
+539 YRDEDDYSWKDVYDEFG
-552 DWFTFQNAH
+552 D
-561 GDHIKQMIYKFT
+561 KSKRMIYKFN
-573 GDSVYNYSGG
+573 GDSVYGYSSGG
-583 KKFLR
+583 WPT
-588 SLTTFESQSIVSS
+588 STTTFESQSIVSA
-601 NSSVYYGSQKLKSQ
+601 NSSVYYGSQEFKSQ
-615 YISKADLFINTSS
+615 YISKSDLFANTAS

-647 ITTKTIYI
+647 INTKTIYI
-655 EQHNNYFVD
+655 EQRNNYFVD
-664 KIVNLTNKI
+664 KVVNLTGKI

-697 DNESYARYIYK
+697 DNENYAGYIYK
-708 KKYGSNYSSKMFNTK
+708 KKYGSNYSSKMYNTK
-723 YEFDNETKQ
+723 YEFDNETKE

-756 VKGGVQYPNMLLMP
+756 AKDNIQYPNMLLLP

-777 NNEEEYSQTMFG
+777 NNEEEYTQTMFG
-789 MQSYY
+789 LQSYY

-815 LESMNSLIM
+815 LESMNSLVM
-824 FDRLYIMPE
+824 FDRLYTMPE
-833 QKGDYKPYMLTD
+833 QNGGDYKPYMLTD
-845 DLPVLLA
+845 DLPILLT

-860 LNAYYNDVKHYTP
+860 LNAYYDDTKHYSLD
-873 NTYWK
+873 TYWK
-878 LRTQNGIIDKYGTT
+878 LRTQNGVVDEYGTT

-897 WTFMLPIMNN
+897 WTFILPVMNN
-907 NLSEMNKYSQSYYF
+907 NISVMGNYLQSYYF

-938 IFDRYWSDYI
+938 LFDRYWSDYI

-953 KNTKVIECYAFID
+953 KNTKVIECYVFLD
-966 EMPVDALRKLYLIN
+966 EMPVDALRKFYLIN
-980 NSLWTIQEITDYN
+980 NSLWAIQEITDYN
-993 YKSKEPTKLTLIRVK
+993 YKSKEPTKVTLIRVK
-1008 NKYNYINNNG
+1008 NKYNYIS

>member
-31 ESPEAV
+31 ESPEAI

-45 TLNGTPNN
+45 TLTGTPNN
-53 NKLFDEIYLLDSV
+53 NKLFDELYLVDSV
-66 INIFDTSKREPFE
+66 INRFDTSKREPFE
-79 LYDNGSLI
+79 LYDNGNLI

-96 IKYEKNN
+96 IKHEKNN
-103 PSYDITLYGM
+103 PSYEVTLYGM

-119 KLAYKDDR
+119 KLAYKDDS

-138 YNYKRLPV
+138 YDYKRVPV

-163 EDVDETNTIFYWNS
+163 EDVDETKTLFYWNS

-210 GYNEDFDNDVVLTNM
+210 GYNEDFDNDVVVTNM
-225 NYPLKYDDIMP
+225 NYPSKYEGILP
-236 KTIKN
+236 STIKN

-247 TNQNYA
+247 AKQNYA
-253 KIKADREMDQWEIRD
+253 KIKTDRELDQWEIRD

-293 NGYNIVFDKDIDF
+293 NGYDIVFDKDIDF
-306 TGEQDNPL
+306 TGEKVNAL

-320 SYILLDVLDTIS
+320 SYILLDALDTTS
-332 EQKKIYSL
+332 EQTTIYTV
-340 SSQEEQTTSLTDWTE
+340 SSPEEQTTSFTDWTE
-355 QDVKFNGNLSTDTS
+355 QDITFNGNLSADTS
-369 EYSVTYCDLLLNERF
+369 KYNATYLNLLLNERF
-384 NPLNN
+384 RPLDKP
-389 SDAQSTINDHSGVL
+389 DAQAAINDPSGIL
-403 ATSAYLFDKGGSG
+403 MTSAYRFSG
-416 YLRDPHN
+416 DYLLEK
-423 NYPSLF
+423 SASIF
-429 GAFVYYFKIYD
+429 CAFAYYFKIYD
-440 GEVLVDERVF
+440 GDDLVDEKIF

-461 TTKQQL
+461 RSFQQRD
-467 YFNNSIKKWI
+467 FNKVVEQWM

-485 DYRVMN
+485 DYKVMN
-491 ASIIN
+491 ESAIN
-496 AVTPADPEHFITFEK
+496 AITPTDPDNHFITFEN
-511 DIEFIFPL
+511 DISINLPL
-519 PKTNNVRVKLL
+519 PSSSNVRVKLM
-530 RNYVLLLRT
+530 RNYMGLVYDG
-539 FPYYNNTNKPEDG
+539 YYSRAEWVIWIHK
-552 DWFTFQNAH
+552 
-561 GDHIKQMIYKFT
+561 KMIYKFT
-573 GDSVYNYSGG
+573 GPNGESIDNYGGYWWETSVTD
-583 KKFLR
+583 FA
-588 SLTTFESQSIVSS
+588 SQSIVSA
-601 NSSVYYGSQKLKSQ
+601 NSSVYYGSQEFKSQ
-615 YISKADLFINTSS
+615 YISKSDLFANTAS

-655 EQHNNYFVD
+655 EQRNNYFVD
-664 KIVNLTNKI
+664 KIVNLTGKI

-697 DNESYARYIYK
+697 DNENYAGYIYK
-708 KKYGSNYSSKMFNTK
+708 KKYGSNYSSKMYNTK
-723 YEFDNETKQ
+723 YEFDNETKE

-756 VKGGVQYPNMLLMP
+756 AKDNIQYPNMLLLP

-789 MQSYY
+789 LQSYY

-815 LESMNSLIM
+815 LESMNSLVM
-824 FDRLYIMPE
+824 FDKLYTMPE
-833 QKGDYKPYMLTD
+833 QNGGDYKPYMLTD
-845 DLPVLLA
+845 DLPILLT

-860 LNAYYNDVKHYTP
+860 LNAYYDDAKHY
-873 NTYWK
+873 NVDTYWK
-878 LRTQNGIIDKYGTT
+878 LRTQNGVVDEYGTT

-897 WTFMLPIMNN
+897 WTFILPVMNN
-907 NLSEMNKYSQSYYF
+907 NISVMGNYAQSYYF

-938 IFDRYWSDYI
+938 LFDRYWSDYI

-953 KNTKVIECYAFID
+953 KNTKVIECYVFLD
-966 EMPVDALRKLYLIN
+966 EMPVDALRKFYLIN
-980 NSLWTIQEITDYN
+980 NSLWAIQEITDYN
-993 YKSKEPTKLTLIRVK
+993 YKSKEPTKVTLIRVK
-1008 NKYNYINNNG
+1008 NKYNYIN